1 MSGTELAPIIKRQ
14 AEHEYAFRVI
24 DKDVNKEMRQS
35 YLDYAVSVIVGRAL
49 PDARDGLKPVHRRII
64 FTMHEANN
72 NWNKPYKKSARIVGD
87 VLGKLHPH
95 GDNSVYDAMVRM
107 AQPFSMRAPLV
118 DGQGNF
124 GSIDDD
130 PPAAMR
136 YTEVR
141 LTKLA
146 QDMVGEMDFNTVDMV
161 PNYDEKELEPTVLP
175 SRFPNLL
182 LNGSDGIAVGMAT
195 KILPFNLGEL
205 MDACIALLD
214 DASADI
220 TTYIKGPDFPTY
232 GLMLNNG
239 GIQEI
244 INTGRGRVTLRSKVD
259 IETAPNGKVTLAVS
273 QLPYQVCKANIITTI
288 ARLVKEEKLTGITHI
303 QDESDKSGIRIAI
316 TLHKDSVPEIVL
328 NNLFS
333 MTQLQENYSS
343 NLTAIVDGAPRLLS
357 VYDALNIFIKH
368 RKDVKRRFFE
378 FHLMKAQN
386 RIDVLNSLIVA
397 LDNIDLM
404 VKIIRES
411 KNSEQAINDI
421 CIIPWKSETLFTL
434 LADSALPINNVQT
447 SSDAKLIFPMTEAN
461 AKVILDM
468 RLQRLIGMERDKLV
482 DEYVRILVSIREY
495 TTLLTEPSAFDA
507 YLRNEFLEVKDKFS
521 DPRRTEICVWEGA
534 DFNPE
539 DLIPDT
545 AIAVTLTFQGFIK
558 AQDMDEFRTQNRGGR
573 GKNMATLKD
582 NDYIEQLLLTSK
594 HSRVLFF
601 TNKGRVYNI
610 RGYDIPEGSRASR
623 GRSIQNF
630 LSLTPDESITTMLS
644 LDKIQIAALADKKRA
659 SIVDTEVPDDEG
671 STIITDGM
679 EFLSDANTTCA
690 DQSLVM
696 VTKNGVV
703 KRVTLSMFAKI
714 RAAGTT
720 AISLRED
727 DELKSVFATSG
738 SDHVLLVTH
747 NGLGVRFDEQVLR
760 EIQSKGAYGVRGV
773 KLNED
778 DYVVSGI
785 ACNEESKVVVVT
797 EDGHGKVTDVSNIR
811 QINRGG
817 KGVIVAKVP
826 VAGTAIVNDED
837 DLMLLHGQGIVV
849 RMRVNSIRETGRT
862 AKGVTLIKSDEAV
875 KIQRVVCIRNMDTA
889 LSDTAGST
897 VQSQEDVVSTEEQVD

>member
-1 MSGTELAPIIKRQ
+1 MSETEAAPIVKRQ
-14 AEHEYAFRVI
+14 AEHEYALRVI

-64 FTMHEANN
+64 FTMHEASN

-146 QDMVGEMDFNTVDMV
+146 QDMVGEMDFNTVDMI

-205 MDACIALLD
+205 MDACVALLD
-214 DASADI
+214 NPEADI
-220 TTYIKGPDFPTY
+220 VPYIKGPDFPTY
-232 GLMLNNG
+232 GLLLNNG
-239 GIQEI
+239 GIQDI
-244 INTGRGRVTLRSKVD
+244 INTGRGRVTLRSKIDV
-259 IETAPNGKVTLAVS
+259 ETAPNGKVILAVT

-328 NNLFS
+328 NNLYS

-343 NLTAIVDGAPRLLS
+343 NLTAIVAGAPRLLS

-378 FHLMKAQN
+378 FHLLKAQN

-411 KNSEQAINDI
+411 KNSEQAINEL

-434 LADSALPINNVQT
+434 LRDSVVVVDSQ
-447 SSDAKLIFPMTEAN
+447 SVVSEAKYIFPMTEAN

-482 DEYVRILVSIREY
+482 DEYMKILVLVREY
-495 TTLLTEPSAFDA
+495 STLLSDPTVFDA
-507 YLRNEFLEVKDKFS
+507 YLRNEFLEVKDKFA

-594 HSRVLFF
+594 HARVLFF

-630 LSLTPDESITTMLS
+630 LSLMPDESITTMLS
-644 LDKIQIAALADKKRA
+644 LDKGQMLALADKKMA
-659 SIVDTEVPDDEG
+659 SVDQEAPNEG
-671 STIITDGM
+671 GTIITDQM
-679 EFLSDANTTCA
+679 EFLSDLPSVSG

-696 VTKNGVV
+696 VTKNGIV
-703 KRVTLSMFAKI
+703 KRVTLAMFAKI
-714 RAAGTT
+714 RTAGTT
-720 AISLRED
+720 AISLRDD

-747 NGLGVRFDEQVLR
+747 NGLGVRFDEQALR

-773 KLNED
+773 RLNED

-785 ACNEESKVVVVT
+785 ACSEESKVVVVT

-862 AKGVTLIKSDEAV
+862 AKGVTLIKSDEPV
-875 KIQRVVCIRNMDTA
+875 KIQRVVCIRSMDTA
-889 LSDTAGST
+889 LPNDTATTAPTSEALSE
-897 VQSQEDVVSTEEQVD
+897 VEQSD

>member
-1 MSGTELAPIIKRQ
+1 MSGTELAPLIKRQ
-14 AEHEYAFRVI
+14 AEHEYALRVI

-64 FTMHEANN
+64 FTMHEASN

-146 QDMVGEMDFNTVDMV
+146 QDMVGEMDFNTVDMI

-205 MDACIALLD
+205 MDACVALLD
-214 DASADI
+214 NPDADI
-220 TTYIKGPDFPTY
+220 TPYIKGPDFPTY
-232 GLMLNNG
+232 GLLLNNG

-244 INTGRGRVTLRSKVD
+244 INTGRGRVTLRSKIDV
-259 IETAPNGKVTLAVS
+259 ETAQNGKVTLAVT
-273 QLPYQVCKANIITTI
+273 QLPYQVCKANIISTI

-357 VYDALNIFIKH
+357 VYDALNIFIQH

-378 FHLMKAQN
+378 FHLLKAQN
-386 RIDVLNSLIVA
+386 RIDVLNSLVVA

-404 VKIIRES
+404 VRIIREAS
-411 KNSEQAINDI
+411 NSEQAINDI
-421 CIIPWKSETLFTL
+421 CIIPWKSETLFKL
-434 LADSALPINNVQT
+434 RNGSATDIEKENGTQET
-447 SSDAKLIFPMTEAN
+447 GFTFSMTEAN

-482 DEYVRILVSIREY
+482 DEYEKILVQIREY
-495 TTLLTEPSAFDA
+495 NTLLTNTSVFDA
-507 YLRNEFLEVKDKFS
+507 YLRNEFLDVKDKFA
-521 DPRRTEICVWEGA
+521 DPRRTEICIWEGA

-545 AIAVTLTFQGFIK
+545 AIAVSLTFQGFIK
-558 AQDMDEFRTQNRGGR
+558 AQDTDEFRTQNRGGR

-594 HSRVLFF
+594 HARVLFF
-601 TNKGRVYNI
+601 TNMGRVYNI
-610 RGYDIPEGSRASR
+610 RGYDIPEGSRVSR

-630 LSLTPDESITTMLS
+630 LALNPDESITTMLS
-644 LDKIQIAALADKKRA
+644 LDK
-659 SIVDTEVPDDEG
+659 SG
-671 STIITDGM
+671 ITD
-679 EFLSDANTTCA
+679 

-696 VTKNGVV
+696 VTKNGIV
-703 KRVTLSMFAKI
+703 KRVTLGLFAKI
-714 RAAGTT
+714 RSVGTT

-727 DELKSVFATSG
+727 DELKAVFATSG

-747 NGLGVRFDEQVLR
+747 NGLGVRFDEQALR
-760 EIQSKGAYGVRGV
+760 EIQSKGAFGVRGV
-773 KLNED
+773 RLNDD

-785 ACNEESKVVVVT
+785 ACNEDSKIVVVT

-826 VAGTAIVNDED
+826 VAGTVVVNNED
-837 DLMLLHGQGIVV
+837 DLMLLHGQGVVV
-849 RMRVNSIRETGRT
+849 RMRVDSIRETGRT
-862 AKGVTLIKSDEAV
+862 AKGVTLIKSDSEV
-875 KIQRVVCIRNMDTA
+875 KVQRVVRIK
-889 LSDTAGST
+889 SIEEPIST
-897 VQSQEDVVSTEEQVD
+897 TEDVSSIANKWQGVLERATEYASDKAESRALDD